1 MKGSDVMFRILVVE
15 DDKNARRLMSAV
27 LSRYGYEPICAAD
40 GVEALEILDHK
51 HIDLVVLDVMMPRM
65 DGYEFT
71 NALRTSGN
79 DLPILMVT
87 ARETQDDKK
96 RGFIIGADDY
106 MVKPVDEEEMVL
118 RIAAL
123 LRRAQI
129 AGEKKLTVGK
139 TTLYYDAYAVETPLG
154 FMELPQKEFLLL
166 FKLLSYPNKIYT
178 RRQLMDE
185 IWDMDSESDER
196 TVDVHVS
203 RLRERFREGEDFDIL
218 TVRGLGYK
226 AVLKK

>member
-1 MKGSDVMFRILVVE
+1 MFQILVVE
-15 DDKNARRLMSAV
+15 DDKNVRRLMTAV
-27 LSRYGYEPICAAD
+27 LTRYGYEPITACD
-40 GVEALEILDHK
+40 GLEALDIMEHK
-51 HIDLVVLDVMMPRM
+51 HIDLIILDVMMPRM

-71 NALRTSGN
+71 NTLRSAGCN
-79 DLPILMVT
+79 IPILMVT

-123 LRRAQI
+123 LRRSQI
-129 AGEKKLTVGK
+129 AGERKLTIGK
-139 TTLYYDAYAVETPLG
+139 TTLLYDSFAVKTSEGL
-154 FMELPQKEFLLL
+154 MELPQKEFLLL

-203 RLRERFREGEDFDIL
+203 RVRERFRNNTDFEIV

-226 AVLKK
+226 AVTKK